1 MENQEPNEDRS
12 QDDPHPEV
20 GPSVYQ
26 SRHSIDSDPDEA
38 PHTSSLS
45 TGCIR
50 PAVKFFVSG
59 LSFPVSIPLFRIR
72 SCHLDAEYLMAWVC
86 PMH

>member
-26 SRHSIDSDPDEA
+26 SRHLNDSESDEA
-38 PHTSSLS
+38 PYSWSTKNFEKKFHLYSS
-45 TGCIR
+45 T
-50 PAVKFFVSG
+50 FG
-59 LSFPVSIPLFRIR
+59 LQENSPK
-72 SCHLDAEYLMAWVC
+72 H
-86 PMH
+86 